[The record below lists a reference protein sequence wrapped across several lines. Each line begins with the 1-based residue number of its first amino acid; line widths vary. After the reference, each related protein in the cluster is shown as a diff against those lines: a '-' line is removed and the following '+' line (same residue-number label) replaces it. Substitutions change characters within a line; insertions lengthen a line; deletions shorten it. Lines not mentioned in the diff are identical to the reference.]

1 MSHAFGHLVL
11 EHAEKCK
18 GLSCMYN
25 GRDLLEREADIFAAE
40 LLAEARGI
48 RDIDA
53 LSDICGVSKEMIKIK
68 IREIYPK
75 KP

>member
-1 MSHAFGHLVL
+1 
-11 EHAEKCK
+11 
-18 GLSCMYN
+18 MYN

>member
-1 MSHAFGHLVL
+1 
-11 EHAEKCK
+11 
-18 GLSCMYN
+18 MYN

-40 LLAEARGI
+40 LLAPTDYFRELVEARGI